1 MSSPFREQPSERE
14 YRILIVKF
22 TSKSYPTFI
31 IVYICAYYL
40 FMETFFKRPWIIV
53 AVITI
58 ITVFFAAFLP
68 RVELDNNNLRFVPDN
83 DPALSTSRWIEGTFG
98 SSLFILVGL
107 QREYGTVFDSA
118 FLNRIRD
125 YVEEV
130 KNVSIVKEVVSL
142 VSADYIT
149 SIDGAI
155 VVEPLVSGNFSGAPG
170 EIAELKRRLLSWD
183 LYERAMVS
191 DDFTATQILIPLTIS
206 QEEAGLPEISEK
218 FLAIRDLAHEMFG
231 GFCSVYVTGMPV
243 IVASINEEMTSD
255 LKLLVPLVVIVV
267 LTVLFFSFRRFTRV
281 VLPLLTVVIAVIWS
295 VGAMPLFG
303 FKLSVIS
310 TVLPV
315 ILVAV
320 GSAYGIHVVTH
331 YLTDRGN
338 AELNHDEHR
347 LLVLKVLRK
356 IIKPVFLAA
365 LTTFVGFF
373 SLCFTAVHPIREFGY
388 FASFGV
394 LAAFTVAVTLIP
406 SLLIIRGPEKKKDSG
421 KEDTYSTVIADT
433 LIVIA
438 RKKRTIIS
446 FAVIVVLFSI
456 YGLTKI
462 ISDNAMIEYFK
473 PDTEVAKSDKFIR
486 ENFGGSKVVNVVLDG
501 ESAEI
506 ILHPDTL
513 TALDGLGAYLEKN
526 PNVGKLM
533 GFTDMVKRINQVL
546 NADADP
552 AGLERIEDESAAFGD
567 FGFGFSNF
575 DDTAYT
581 DDTYDSAPPPSSVE
595 EKLFTQKEFF
605 ALMERAASASRDLS
619 ANDLVKELQ
628 RQVNYEGAAYYE
640 IPSDPARYGKDR
652 AEDLQRLVSNYLVLL
667 SGSISN
673 YANDSLEPTAIKTTV
688 QLRTLGMGDTREV
701 INAINRYLAVHIP
714 SGVNVT
720 VGGATLV
727 EGSLN
732 ALVVKS
738 QVISVFI
745 SILCVFFI
753 VAISNRSLIAGVIG
767 IAPLSISILVNFAV
781 MGLAGIKLNLGTS
794 MVASVSVGI
803 GIDYSIH
810 FLEAF
815 KREYRKYSGGEGFL
829 WHSFNSSGKAIII
842 NAVSVGAGFA
852 VLLLSRFNM
861 LMDLGLLIAITM
873 FTSALVSLT
882 VLPVLLVVLKPKFI
896 TEPDLRIK

>member
-1 MSSPFREQPSERE
+1 
-14 YRILIVKF
+14 
-22 TSKSYPTFI
+22 
-31 IVYICAYYL
+31 
-40 FMETFFKRPWIIV
+40 MEVFFKRPWIIV

-68 RVELDNNNLRFVPDN
+68 RVELDNNNLRFVPAD
-83 DPALSTSRWIEGTFG
+83 DPALATSRWIEESFG

-107 QREYGTVFDSA
+107 KREYGTVFDRG
-118 FLNRIRD
+118 FLNSIRE

-155 VVEPLVSGNFSGAPG
+155 TVEPLVRDDFSGRPE

-206 QEEAGLPEISEK
+206 QEEAGRPEISEK
-218 FLAIRDLAHEMFG
+218 FLAVRNLAHETFDNQ
-231 GFCSVYVTGMPV
+231 CSVYVTGMPV

-255 LKLLVPLVVIVV
+255 LKLLVPLVIVV
-267 LTVLFFSFRRFTRV
+267 VLLVLLFSFRKFSRV

-295 VGAMPLFG
+295 VGAMPIFG

-338 AELNHDEHR
+338 AELNRDEHK

-373 SLCFTAVHPIREFGY
+373 SLCFTPVHPIREFGY
-388 FASFGV
+388 FSSFGV
-394 LAAFTVAVTLIP
+394 IAAFIVAVTFIP
-406 SLLIIRGPEKKKDSG
+406 SLLILRGPEKKKDSE
-421 KEDTYSTVIADT
+421 KENAKSNIIADT
-433 LIVIA
+433 LIVTA
-438 RKKRTIIS
+438 EKKRTVLSI
-446 FAVIVVLFSI
+446 AALVVVVSV

-473 PDTEVAKSDKFIR
+473 PHTEVAKSDVFIR
-486 ENFGGSKVVNVVLDG
+486 ENFGGSKVLNVVLHG
-501 ESAEI
+501 ESAEL

-513 TALDGLGAYLEKN
+513 CALDGLGAFLVTL
-526 PNVGKLM
+526 PNVGKIM

-552 AGLERIEDESAAFGD
+552 NGLERTEYDSSAFDD
-567 FGFGFSNF
+567 FGFGFDSF
-575 DDTAYT
+575 GFGGAAPTVSVPE
-581 DDTYDSAPPPSSVE
+581 SAPSLSTE
-595 EKLFTQKEFF
+595 EKNLTQREFF
-605 ALMERAASASRDLS
+605 ALLDRASSASRQLS
-619 ANDLVKELQ
+619 ANDLVKELK

-640 IPSDPARYGKDR
+640 VPSDPVRYGKNTP
-652 AEDLQRLVSNYLVLL
+652 EDLQRLVSNYLVLL
-667 SGSISN
+667 SGGISS
-673 YANDSLEPTAIKTTV
+673 YANDDLEPTAIKSIIQLKTV
-688 QLRTLGMGDTREV
+688 GMEDSQE
-701 INAINRYLAVHIP
+701 IFDAIEHYLAAHVP
-714 SGVNVT
+714 EGVKVT
-720 VGGATLV
+720 VGGATMV
-727 EGSLN
+727 EGSIN
-732 ALVVKS
+732 SLVVRS
-738 QVISVFI
+738 QISSVLI
-745 SILCVFFI
+745 SLLCVFII
-753 VAISNRSLIAGVIG
+753 VAASNRSLIAGIVG
-767 IAPLSISILVNFAV
+767 TAPLLISVLVNFAV
-781 MGLAGIKLNLGTS
+781 MGFTGIKLNLGTS

-815 KREYRKYSGGEGFL
+815 KREYRKYKGGANFL

-852 VLLLSRFNM
+852 VLTLSRFNM
-861 LMDLGLLIAITM
+861 LVDLGLLIAITM
-873 FTSALVSLT
+873 FTSSLVSLT
-882 VLPVLLVVLKPKFI
+882 VLPVLLTVLKPKFI
-896 TEPDLRIK
+896 TGEQL